1 MAPWYV
7 HCPMSN
13 TVNISHVLFMCLQY
27 LSLHFG
33 PLEIAFADFLAE
45 IGILADGLEF
55 PKKCGDLV
63 LHWAANN
70 KVSKGRALDLGCAV
84 GRSSFEIAR
93 EFQEV
98 IGIDLSQTFI
108 DMANT
113 MKQQKQV
120 EYSLKVEGDIT
131 EVAVA
136 SIDDAID
143 TSRCTF
149 QQGDACAL
157 PSDLGT
163 FDAILAAN
171 LLCRV
176 PDPQA
181 CLHGIA
187 DAVNPGGL
195 LVLTS
200 PFTWLEEYTAKAKWV
215 GGRVG
220 EDGKALRCADALKA
234 TMADLG
240 FSVLEEGKIPLVIR
254 ETCRKYQL
262 ILAHKLV
269 LQKAQ

>member
-143 TSRCTF
+143 TSRCAF
-149 QQGDACAL
+149 QQVRSAGISRLAKQLCYYVHKKALSQQGCQVPLGSLLLWPNCTASSKL
-157 PSDLGT
+157 PS
-163 FDAILAAN
+163 
-171 LLCRV
+171 C
-176 PDPQA
+176 
-181 CLHGIA
+181 
-187 DAVNPGGL
+187 
-195 LVLTS
+195 
-200 PFTWLEEYTAKAKWV
+200 
-215 GGRVG
+215 
-220 EDGKALRCADALKA
+220 
-234 TMADLG
+234 
-240 FSVLEEGKIPLVIR
+240 
-254 ETCRKYQL
+254 
-262 ILAHKLV
+262 
-269 LQKAQ
+269 